1 LRTISSRQ
9 TFFAKFVVSA
19 IWIIGF
25 GCGTL
30 ALWVISS
37 TPTREEGSP
46 PTEMKWLFLFA
57 WLLGIA
63 TFSYI
68 GFRVK
73 RVRIDDEHLLI
84 SNYVREIRIPFRDLE
99 EVTENRWWNH
109 HPVTLHLRSESVF
122 GTKIV
127 FMPKMRL
134 LGFWT
139 SHPIVKEL
147 RQLAVAA
154 RLGPAA
160 ASIEALRSRQPVSWP
175 RRIAVIVCVVAAL
188 GLGVMV
194 VVEILLRT
202 SEPYRQAVVSAC
214 QDEQVRARLGVPIR
228 TGWFTGGS
236 INWAGPASHARLRI
250 PLHGPRGRGSLFG
263 EADKASGEW
272 RFRKLSFSR
281 DGDSSPIAL
290 QGEIGSTTVAGPCK

>member
-1 LRTISSRQ
+1 
-9 TFFAKFVVSA
+9 
-19 IWIIGF
+19 
-25 GCGTL
+25 
-30 ALWVISS
+30 
-37 TPTREEGSP
+37 
-46 PTEMKWLFLFA
+46 MKWLFLFA

-68 GFRVK
+68 GFRLK